1 MLGPDAQ
8 SSTCPENSTQISVHT
23 GAYDHTYMYSYV
35 DSIYVSLSLCVFVF
49 VCTYIYIYIY
59 IYVHTCVCVCGC
71 VCMYIYIYMYMCVCV
86 MCVCVCVLW
95 FSAFYRNFINIE
107 VSWTNLSS
115 CHKPPDDVRGSL
127 LRNGL
132 DFEREVAISSS
143 KGTSMKGLK
152 VGTEGLKCRQHL
164 KDLNKVSRYICT
176 YLYTDIHI
184 LTCM

>member
-23 GAYDHTYMYSYV
+23 GAYDHTYMYSHV
-35 DSIYVSLSLCVFVF
+35 DSIYVSLSLCVYLYLYVH
-49 VCTYIYIYIY
+49 IYIYICT
-59 IYVHTCVCVCGC
+59 HMCVCGC
-71 VCMYIYIYMYMCVCV
+71 VCMYIYIYMYMCVCY
-86 MCVCVCVLW
+86 VCVCVLW

-132 DFEREVAISSS
+132 DLEREVAISSS

>member
-35 DSIYVSLSLCVFVF
+35 DSIYVSLSLCV
-49 VCTYIYIYIY
+49 YLYL
-59 IYVHTCVCVCGC
+59 YVH
-71 VCMYIYIYMYMCVCV
+71 IYIYMYTHVCVWVCMYVHIYICICVCV
-86 MCVCVCVLW
+86 LCVCVCVLW

-132 DFEREVAISSS
+132 DLEREVAISSS

>member
-49 VCTYIYIYIY
+49 VCTYIYIY
-59 IYVHTCVCVCGC
+59 VHTCVCVCGC
-71 VCMYIYIYMYMCVCV
+71 VCMYIYIYICMCVCV

-132 DFEREVAISSS
+132 DLEREVAISSS

>member
-1 MLGPDAQ
+1 
-8 SSTCPENSTQISVHT
+8 
-23 GAYDHTYMYSYV
+23 MY
-35 DSIYVSLSLCVFVF
+35 LSLCVYLYLYVH
-49 VCTYIYIYIY
+49 IYIYICT
-59 IYVHTCVCVCGC
+59 HMCVCVGVY
-71 VCMYIYIYMYMCVCV
+71 VCTYIYMYMCVCY
-86 MCVCVCVLW
+86 VCVCVLW

-132 DFEREVAISSS
+132 DLEREVAISSS